1 MDGFRLKMRAAFLSL
16 GMGVSM
22 LLVKGAAYLIT
33 GSTAVLSDALESVVH
48 VLATAFALYSVF
60 KTAQPPDRSH
70 PYGHG
75 KIEYFSAGF
84 EGAFIVVAAL
94 MILYTSVRNLIS
106 GREPEQLDRGILLTL
121 LAGALN
127 VGLGIYLIRIG
138 KRTDSVTLVAH
149 GHHVLT
155 DAYTSLG
162 VVVGLG
168 LVWGTGWTILDPL
181 VAIAIAVNIIV
192 TGFSLMRSSVGGL
205 MDEANESTLQAI
217 LDALNHARVPE
228 WIDIHHL
235 RSWRSGE
242 RQFVDFHLMIPRYWD
257 VEHSHV
263 VQHEVEK
270 LVLDH
275 LKSLGE
281 VIIHMDPCRDTACFI
296 CSVPNCPLRAAA
308 QTEQAPLTLEIALGD
323 PRYPTGLNTPNVPTQ
338 KDDAKRS

>member
-1 MDGFRLKMRAAFLSL
+1 MDGFRVKTRAAFLSL
-16 GMGVSM
+16 GVGLVM
-22 LLVKGAAYLIT
+22 LLVKVSAYLIT

-75 KIEYFSAGF
+75 KVEYFSAGF

-94 MILYTSVRNLIS
+94 TILYASVRNLLR
-106 GREPEQLDRGILLTL
+106 GGEPERLDMGVLLTL
-121 LAGALN
+121 LAGVLN
-127 VGLGIYLIRIG
+127 VGLGMYLIRIG
-138 KRTDSVTLVAH
+138 KRTDSVTLVAD

-162 VVVGLG
+162 VVAGLG
-168 LVWGTGWTILDPL
+168 LVWWTGWTALDPL
-181 VAIAIAVNIIV
+181 VAIAVAANIIV
-192 TGFSLMRSSVGGL
+192 TGLSLIRSSVGGL
-205 MDEANESTLQAI
+205 MDEANELTLQAI
-217 LDALNHARVPE
+217 LDALNRARVPE

-257 VEHSHV
+257 IERSHR

-270 LVLDH
+270 IVLDH
-275 LKSLGE
+275 LKVAGE
-281 VIIHMDPCRDTACFI
+281 VIIHMDPCRDTACFL
-296 CSVPNCPLRAAA
+296 CGVPNCPLRATA
-308 QTEQAPLTLEIALGD
+308 QTEQTPFTLEIALGG
-323 PRYPTGLNTPNVPTQ
+323 PRYPTDVSASPAPTR
-338 KDDAKRS
+338 KNDATRF